1 VFFKSTVGDEN
12 YAKIRSMGQKT
23 GFGLLEIV
31 IAASIISA
39 VIFSLSFVFLIS
51 QKLETTSSNKI
62 RANFLAEEGLEA
74 SRFLRDKSWSTNLAA
89 LSAGTNYYLAFA
101 TTTSTW
107 SIGAAG
113 PDKVDNLFYRK
124 VTTENVSR
132 DSNDNIVSSGGT
144 NDPDTKK
151 INMEVAWRERGATTT
166 VTISTYLS
174 DIFDN

>member
-1 VFFKSTVGDEN
+1 MNQRV
-12 YAKIRSMGQKT
+12 

-101 TTTSTW
+101 APTSTW
-107 SIGAAG
+107 SVGATG
-113 PDKVDNLFYRK
+113 PEKIDNLFYRK
-124 VTTENVSR
+124 ITVENVSR
-132 DSNDNIVSSGGT
+132 DPSTANIESVYNSAND
-144 NDPDTKK
+144 DPDTKK
-151 INMEVAWRERGATTT
+151 FNAEVAWQERGATTT

>member
-1 VFFKSTVGDEN
+1 
-12 YAKIRSMGQKT
+12 MGQKT

-39 VIFSLSFVFLIS
+39 VIFSLSSVFLIS

-74 SRFLRDKSWSTNLAA
+74 LRFLRDKSWSANLAG
-89 LSAGTNYYLAFA
+89 LLAGANYYFVFA

-107 SIGAAG
+107 SVGAAG
-113 PDKVDNLFYRK
+113 SDKIDNLFYR
-124 VTTENVSR
+124 TITLENISR
-132 DSNDNIVSSGGT
+132 DPSTGDIESAYNPAND
-144 NDPDTKK
+144 DPDTKK
-151 INMEVAWRERGATTT
+151 FNASVAWQNRGATSTI
-166 VTISTYLS
+166 TISTYLS

>member
-1 VFFKSTVGDEN
+1 
-12 YAKIRSMGQKT
+12 M
-23 GFGLLEIV
+23 EIV
-31 IAASIISA
+31 IAVSIISA
-39 VIFSLSFVFLIS
+39 TIFSLSFVFLIS

-74 SRFLRDKSWSTNLAA
+74 SRFLRDKSWSLNLAG

-101 TTTSTW
+101 AVTSIW

-113 PDKVDNLFYRK
+113 PDKIDNLFYRK
-124 VTTENVSR
+124 ITINNVSR
-132 DSNDNIVSSGGT
+132 DPSTQNIESTYNPSN

-151 INMEVAWRERGATTT
+151 FNVEVAWQERGATST

>member
-1 VFFKSTVGDEN
+1 
-12 YAKIRSMGQKT
+12 MGQKA

-31 IAASIISA
+31 IAVSIISA

-51 QKLETTSSNKI
+51 QKLEATSSNKI

-74 SRFLRDKSWSTNLAA
+74 ARFLRDKSWSVNLAS

-101 TTTSTW
+101 AVTSTW
-107 SIGAAG
+107 SIGAVG
-113 PDKVDNLFYRK
+113 PDKIDNLFYRK
-124 VTTENVSR
+124 VTTENVQR
-132 DSNDNIVSSGGT
+132 DSSDNIVSSGGT

-151 INMEVAWRERGATTT
+151 IDVEVAWQELGATST
-166 VTISTYLS
+166 VMISTYLS